1 MVSKNITENT
11 TMSQATTTEELS
23 QFKKD
28 EKLVDEY
35 FGPIGCLPPKSCV
48 QRAILAQ
55 LLKAEERNKT
65 LIKELDKWQNLVD
78 GFFTQNQNVT
88 SGPDVQRNV
97 GERNLDSRIQR
108 PSKMA
113 SMLRG
118 SNDEM

>member
-1 MVSKNITENT
+1 MNQT
-11 TMSQATTTEELS
+11 TTTEELS

-35 FGPIGCLPPKSCV
+35 FGPIGCLPPKYDV

-55 LLKAEERNKT
+55 LLKAEERSKT
-65 LIKELDKWQNLVD
+65 LIKELDKWRNLVAGYFPED
-78 GFFTQNQNVT
+78 QNVS

-97 GERNLDSRIQR
+97 GEWNLDSR
-108 PSKMA
+108 MA

-118 SNDEM
+118 SNDEMQ